1 MGESVLHVHID
12 MTGEA
17 WTARHV
23 GEATRELSEIKWGV
37 RNPSIRESHV
47 AGATGKKWCKKWM

>member
-1 MGESVLHVHID
+1 MLHVHTD

-23 GEATRELSEIKWGV
+23 GEATRELSEIRWGV
-37 RNPSIRESHV
+37 RNPPIRESHV
-47 AGATGKKWCKKWM
+47 TGAIGKKR

>member
-1 MGESVLHVHID
+1 MFHIKID
-12 MTGEA
+12 MIGEA
-17 WTARHV
+17 GTARHV

-47 AGATGKKWCKKWM
+47 AGATGIRWLID